1 MQQKMEKLL
10 TLGVDLGG
18 TKVETALVDASGKII
33 SSHRYPTNP
42 EKGALRIID
51 DVVGYVEE
59 CLDKGEED
67 AQALGIGVAAQ
78 VDHSGVVLSSPNLGW
93 QNVPLRAMLEEKLK
107 LPVVVTND
115 VRAASW
121 GEWHFGAGKGVD
133 DLVVVFVGTGI
144 GGGVVSGGRMLEGC
158 SNTAGEIGHATLIV
172 EGRNCRCPNKG
183 CLEAYAG
190 GWAIAERAQEAV
202 QANPEE
208 GKALISLAGG
218 VEKITA
224 ALVSQAYHEGDVLSS
239 KLVKETTQYLSA
251 GLVSIV
257 NSFNPCLLVFGGGV
271 VDGLPELI
279 KTAEPFIKKRALRA
293 AAQNLKV
300 VKAALGNEAGIVG
313 AAALAQDHLKETV

>member
-1 MQQKMEKLL
+1 MKKPLA
-10 TLGVDLGG
+10 LGVDLGG
-18 TKVETALVDASGKII
+18 TKVKTALVDKNGKIL

-42 EKGALRIID
+42 EKGSRSIID
-51 DVVGYVEE
+51 DIVICVEE

-78 VDHSGVVLSSPNLGW
+78 VDHSGVVLTSPNLGW
-93 QNVPLRAMLEEKLK
+93 QNVPLREKLEEKLK

-133 DLVVVFVGTGI
+133 DLVVIFVGTGV

-158 SNTAGEIGHATLIV
+158 SNTAGEIGHTTLIV
-172 EGRNCRCPNKG
+172 DGRNCSCPNKG

-202 QANPEE
+202 RANPDE

-224 ALVSQAYHEGDVLSS
+224 ALVSQAYHDGDILSYR
-239 KLVKETTQYLSA
+239 LVKETAQYLLA
-251 GLVSIV
+251 GLVGIV
-257 NSFNPCLLVFGGGV
+257 NSFNPCLLVIGGGII
-271 VDGLPELI
+271 DGLPELV
-279 KTAEPFIKKRALRA
+279 KTAEPFIKKRALKV

-300 VKAALGNEAGIVG
+300 VKATLGNEAGIVG
-313 AAALAQDHLKETV
+313 AAALAQDYQKETV

>member
-1 MQQKMEKLL
+1 MQQKIKKILA
-10 TLGVDLGG
+10 LGVDLGG
-18 TKVETALVDASGKII
+18 TKVETALVDKSGKIL

-42 EKGALRIID
+42 EKGARRIID
-51 DVVGYVEE
+51 DVVTCVEE

-67 AQALGIGVAAQ
+67 AQVLGIGVAAQ

-93 QNVPLRAMLEEKLK
+93 QNVRLREKLEQKLK

-133 DLVVVFVGTGI
+133 DLVVIFVGTGI

-158 SNTAGEIGHATLIV
+158 SNTAGEIGHTTLIV
-172 EGRNCRCPNKG
+172 DGRNCSCPNKG
-183 CLEAYAG
+183 CLEAYVG

-202 QANPEE
+202 RANPEA

-224 ALVSQAYHEGDVLSS
+224 ALVSKAFHEGDILSS
-239 KLVKETTQYLSA
+239 QLVKETAQYLSA

-257 NSFNPCLLVFGGGV
+257 NAFNPCLLVVGGGV

-279 KTAEPFIKKRALRA
+279 KTAESFIKKRALRA
-293 AAQNLKV
+293 AAQNLEV

-313 AAALAQDHLKETV
+313 AAALAQNHLKETV

>member
-33 SSHRYPTNP
+33 SSHRYSTNP

-51 DVVGYVEE
+51 DVVGCVEE

-158 SNTAGEIGHATLIV
+158 SNTAGEIGHTTLIV

-239 KLVKETTQYLSA
+239 KLVKETAQYLSA

-257 NSFNPCLLVFGGGV
+257 NAFNPCLLVFGGGV
-271 VDGLPELI
+271 IDGLPELI

>member
-1 MQQKMEKLL
+1 MQQKMEKPLA
-10 TLGVDLGG
+10 LGVDLGG

-33 SSHRYPTNP
+33 SSHRYSTNP

-51 DVVGYVEE
+51 DVVACVEK

-93 QNVPLRAMLEEKLK
+93 QNVPLREKLEEKLK
-107 LPVVVTND
+107 LPVVVIND

-121 GEWHFGAGKGVD
+121 GEWHFGAGKGID
-133 DLVVVFVGTGI
+133 DFVVIFVGTGI

-158 SNTAGEIGHATLIV
+158 SNTAGEIGHTTIIV
-172 EGRNCRCPNKG
+172 DGRNCSCPNKG

-202 QANPEE
+202 QANPEA

-251 GLVSIV
+251 GLVSVV
-257 NSFNPCLLVFGGGV
+257 NSFNPCLLVVGGGV

-279 KTAEPFIKKRALRA
+279 KTAEPFIKKRALKA

-313 AAALAQDHLKETV
+313 AAALAQDHLKKTV